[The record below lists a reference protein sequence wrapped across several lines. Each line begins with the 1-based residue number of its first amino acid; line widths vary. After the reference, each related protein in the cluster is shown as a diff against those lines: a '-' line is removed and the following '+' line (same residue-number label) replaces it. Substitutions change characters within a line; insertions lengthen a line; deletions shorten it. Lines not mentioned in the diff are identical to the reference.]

1 MRGWFT
7 LWLGLVFSSVAM
19 AADAPVRLE
28 AQPNLTIL
36 VDENL
41 LLPTALLSRHYSSL
55 TNTPLTVVA
64 KSATD
69 AERQIEQG
77 LEAHILL
84 TANQRQIERLA
95 GQGLMDVSST
105 RPFARTQL
113 ALVATRDFDKK
124 DVLAKRISFAALI
137 AATPELPVFI
147 NDPSTP
153 EGERSA
159 ALLNGNGFSEAL
171 AARVQ
176 VKGSRAE
183 IIDAMQET
191 HGLGL
196 LLAADA
202 IGQPD
207 ITVISILSPELA
219 PAVTY
224 DAVVLA
230 SESMQGA
237 REFTRFLQSRR
248 AKEIFSHF
256 GLQAPQL

>member
-1 MRGWFT
+1 MLSF
-7 LWLGLVFSSVAM
+7 VFSATAL
-19 AADAPVRLE
+19 AADRE
-28 AQPNLTIL
+28 AHPQLKPNLTIL

-41 LLPTALLSRHYSSL
+41 LLPTTLLARHYASL

-64 KSATD
+64 KNITE

-84 TANQRQIERLA
+84 TANQSQIARLA

-105 RPFARTQL
+105 RSFAGTQL
-113 ALVATRDFDKK
+113 ALVATKEFDKK
-124 DVLAKRISFAALI
+124 DVVAKRISFAALI

-147 NDPSTP
+147 NEATTP
-153 EGERSA
+153 EGARAA
-159 ALLNGNGFSEAL
+159 ALLRGNGFSEAL

-176 VKGSRAE
+176 VKASRPEVLA
-183 IIDAMQET
+183 AMRET
-191 HGLGL
+191 SGLGL

-207 ITVISILSPELA
+207 ITVISVLSPELA
-219 PAVTY
+219 PVVTY

-230 SESMQGA
+230 SESMPDA
-237 REFTRFLQSRR
+237 REFTGFLQSRSAR
-248 AKEIFSHF
+248 KIFSHF
-256 GLQAPQL
+256 GLQPPSP